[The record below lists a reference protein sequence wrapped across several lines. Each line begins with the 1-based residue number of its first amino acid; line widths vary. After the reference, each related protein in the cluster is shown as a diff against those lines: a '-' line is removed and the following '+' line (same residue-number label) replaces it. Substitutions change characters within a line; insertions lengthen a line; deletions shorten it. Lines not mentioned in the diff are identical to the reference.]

1 MKYQP
6 SLPEQ
11 NDNVSQEH
19 PLKDFVVILGVLAAI
34 AALAFWL
41 LGLAVDAMVDNMS
54 HETEARLY
62 ELMPASSKAI
72 PANPPPQQGKLQAM
86 VDGLRACA
94 GVRVPA
100 RVTLQA
106 SEVPNAAVMP
116 GGQMVVFSGL
126 LDEVKSENG
135 LAFVLAHE
143 LAHITHRDHLRGL
156 GRGLVLF
163 GVSAV
168 LLGSDAGLTEILAPV
183 GHLGAATYSRGR
195 EEAADATALRTL
207 NCHYGH
213 VGGAT
218 EFFDSM
224 TGEPSALTEL
234 SHFAASHPSMQ
245 ARIDTLNR
253 AIRDSGLKVG
263 PTRPSR

>member
-1 MKYQP
+1 MNYQP

-11 NDNVSQEH
+11 NDNISHEH
-19 PLKDFVVILGVLAAI
+19 PLKDFVVILGVLSVI
-34 AALAFWL
+34 GALSFWL

-62 ELMPASSKAI
+62 ELMPSSSSEVQAK
-72 PANPPPQQGKLQAM
+72 PPPRQVKLQAM
-86 VDGLRACA
+86 VDQMRACA
-94 GVRVPA
+94 GIRVPA
-100 RVTLQA
+100 HVTLQQ

-116 GGQMVVFSGL
+116 GGQIVVFTGL
-126 LDEVKSENG
+126 LDEVKSQNG

-143 LAHITHRDHLRGL
+143 LAHITNRDHLRGL

-183 GHLGAATYSRGR
+183 GHLGTATYSRSR
-195 EEAADATALRTL
+195 EEAADAAALRTL
-207 NCHYGH
+207 NCYYGH

-218 EFFDSM
+218 EFFDAM
-224 TGEPSALTEL
+224 KGEPSALTEL
-234 SHFAASHPSMQ
+234 SHYAASHPSMQ
-245 ARIDTLNR
+245 TRIDRLNA
-253 AIRDSGLKVG
+253 AIRESRMKLG
-263 PTRPSR
+263 PTLPLK

>member
-19 PLKDFVVILGVLAAI
+19 PLKDFVVILGVIAVFAAVG
-34 AALAFWL
+34 FWL
-41 LGLAVDAMVDNMS
+41 LGLAVDAVVDNMS

-62 ELMPASSKAI
+62 ELMPSSSA
-72 PANPPPQQGKLQAM
+72 PAQTKPSPQEVRLQAL
-86 VDGLRACA
+86 VDRMGPCA
-94 GVRVPA
+94 GLRVPA
-100 RVTLQA
+100 NIALA
-106 SEVPNAAVMP
+106 KSEVPNAAVMP
-116 GGQMVVFSGL
+116 GGHIVVFSGL

-168 LLGSDAGLTEILAPV
+168 LLGSDAGLTEVLAPV
-183 GHLGAATYSRGR
+183 GHLGAATYSRSR
-195 EEAADATALRTL
+195 EEAADATALATL
-207 NCHYGH
+207 NCLYGH

-218 EFFDSM
+218 EFFESM
-224 TGEPSALTEL
+224 KGEPSTLTEL
-234 SHFAASHPSMQ
+234 SHYAASHPSMQ
-245 ARIDTLNR
+245 SRIDTLNATIR
-253 AIRDSGLKVG
+253 ASGMKAG
-263 PTRPSR
+263 STRPLR

>member
-19 PLKDFVVILGVLAAI
+19 PLKDFVVILGVIAVI
-34 AALAFWL
+34 AAVGFWL
-41 LGLAVDAMVDNMS
+41 LGLAVDAVVDNMS

-62 ELMPASSKAI
+62 ELMPSPGASA
-72 PANPPPQQGKLQAM
+72 PARPSPQEIRLQSM
-86 VDGLRACA
+86 VDGMRACA
-94 GVRVPA
+94 GLRVPVKVA
-100 RVTLQA
+100 VAT
-106 SEVPNAAVMP
+106 SEAPNAAALP
-116 GGQMVVFSGL
+116 GGQVVVFSGL

-183 GHLGAATYSRGR
+183 GHLGTATYSRSR

-207 NCHYGH
+207 NCRYGH

-218 EFFDSM
+218 EFFESM
-224 TGEPSALTEL
+224 KGEPSTLTEL
-234 SHFAASHPSMQ
+234 SHYAASHPSMQ
-245 ARIDTLNR
+245 SRIDALEAVIR
-253 AIRDSGLKVG
+253 ASGMKTG
-263 PTRPSR
+263 ATRPLR